1 MGFSSEYLERLKIAG
16 GAERGV
22 NFDLLVSLSF
32 YDGPERGFA
41 FYSSGESLSFSAI
54 AEAKCPIL
62 RAFSLTL
69 LKGDWTELVK
79 NVRDTDTPKR
89 VLNSQL
95 VFAYEDDEAVM
106 ALLDSVSQ
114 AQEQAYYVG
123 VGHAYLKN
131 LAVAAISKS
140 ELDSFGTSYVGNY
153 SAIHR
158 YIKDVER
165 HKTPSRG

>member
-1 MGFSSEYLERLKIAG
+1 MTSSSDYLERLKVG
-16 GAERGV
+16 GGIERGV
-22 NFDLLVSLSF
+22 KFDLLVSLSF

-41 FYSSGESLSFSAI
+41 FYSSGKGLSFSAI
-54 AEAKCPIL
+54 GEAKFPIL

-79 NVRDTDTPKR
+79 NVLDTDTPKR
-89 VLNSQL
+89 ALNSQL
-95 VFAYEDDEAVM
+95 VFAYEDDEQVM

-123 VGHAYLKN
+123 VGHAYLTN
-131 LAVAAISKS
+131 LAVATISKS
-140 ELDSFGTSYVGNY
+140 ELDNFGTSSYVANY

-158 YIKDVER
+158 YIKDVAR
-165 HKTPSRG
+165 RAD